1 MRRLAIIA
9 MLAAFALA
17 GRATAAD
24 ETADQLKKRVES
36 TRPEDR
42 IGLCLQIA
50 HQQLRNADK
59 LYTDGKAEEALAAVN
74 DIVTYAEKAGDDAT
88 HTNKHLKNVEIAAR
102 KLSEKLRDIK
112 RTLAFEDQPA
122 LEKAIVRL
130 ETLRTNLLKEMFRK
144 EKKK

>member
-1 MRRLAIIA
+1 MRRLAILAI
-9 MLAAFALA
+9 LAAFALT

-24 ETADQLKKRVES
+24 ETAEQLKKRVES
-36 TRPEDR
+36 ARPEDR
-42 IGLCLQIA
+42 ISLCLQIA
-50 HQQLRNADK
+50 KQQLHNADK
-59 LYTDGKAEEALAAVN
+59 LYNDGKAEEALAAVE
-74 DIVTYAEKAGDDAT
+74 DIVTYSEKAGDDAT
-88 HTNKHLKNVEIAAR
+88 QTNKHLKNVEISAR